1 MKIRAASTVFAAAAV
16 AVTWASAGSSSL
28 EAHGPPHGPPKRAAA
43 HEGRMCVEAPADP
56 PPCAVPPGTGR

>member
-1 MKIRAASTVFAAAAV
+1 MKIRTTSTVFAAAAV
-16 AVTWASAGSSSL
+16 AVAWASAGRSSL
-28 EAHGPPHGPPKRAAA
+28 EAHGPAKRAAT